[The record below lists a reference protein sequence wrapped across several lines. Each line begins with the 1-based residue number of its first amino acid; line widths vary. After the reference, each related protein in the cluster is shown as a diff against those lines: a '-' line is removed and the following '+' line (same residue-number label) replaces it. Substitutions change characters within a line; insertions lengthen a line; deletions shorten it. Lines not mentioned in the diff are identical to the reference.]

1 MSLNNMLTNIKFN
14 QLGKIESSIQ
24 FKHLYLLAFA
34 LYLLP
39 LLSACTRLPNVQGKG
54 EDFMQGVWNQDS
66 VAYSN
71 KLSNYT
77 KHHFKF
83 TCDSVYIDFE
93 THSEVNFYEDSCY
106 NNGIWKEYA
115 KGVYGVKGDTLIVG
129 ATFTHANYKQKIS
142 GCYRIGRYE
151 RNFLIKKK
159 SADTLVLES
168 MSDQRE
174 ITLSL
179 KEKVTCVQ
187 KEL

>member
-1 MSLNNMLTNIKFN
+1 MLTNIKFN
-14 QLGKIESSIQ
+14 QLRKIESLIQ
-24 FKHLYLLAFA
+24 FKYLYLLAFA

-93 THSEVNFYEDSCY
+93 THSKVNFYEDSCY

>member
-1 MSLNNMLTNIKFN
+1 MLTNIKFN
-14 QLGKIESSIQ
+14 QLGKIENSIQ

-77 KHHFKF
+77 KHRFKF

-93 THSEVNFYEDSCY
+93 THSKVNFYEDSCY

>member
-1 MSLNNMLTNIKFN
+1 MILNSIRINIKFN
-14 QLGKIESSIQ
+14 PLENIKGFIKLKRI
-24 FKHLYLLAFA
+24 
-34 LYLLP
+34 YLLP
-39 LLSACTRLPNVQGKG
+39 FAFYLLLSLGACTRLPNVQGKG

-83 TCDSVYIDFE
+83 TCDSLYIDFE
-93 THSEVNFYEDSCY
+93 THSKVNFYEDSCY
-106 NNGIWKEYA
+106 NNGIWEEYA
-115 KGVYGVKGDTLIVG
+115 KGVYAVKGDTLIVG

-151 RNFLIKKK
+151 RNFLIRKK
-159 SADTLVLES
+159 SSDSLMLES

-174 ITLSL
+174 ILLSL
-179 KEKVTCVQ
+179 KENITCIP